1 MNERP
6 FQHQEARA
14 AVPGAGPWMLA
25 YDGFD
30 PDREGLREALCAL
43 GNGLFVTRG
52 AAEEARADDVHYPGT
67 YVAGGYN
74 RLASEV
80 AGRTVVNEDLV
91 NFPNWLP
98 ITFRPEDGDWL
109 DLRDVEILSYR
120 QELRL
125 REGVLVR
132 RFRVRDAAGRET
144 RVETRRLVSMAYPH
158 LAAIDYRLTPQNWR
172 ATSASGRGSTAPS
185 ATPASRD
192 TGSWPTGTSRWSG
205 SAGSSPRAST

>member
-1 MNERP
+1 RGRIPGARRPGRGHRRDRAAPADRRALVAPGRAGGPRVPRASRPPVAQRRTRGRHAHRPIPDRGDAMNERP

-132 RFRVRDAAGRET
+132 
-144 RVETRRLVSMAYPH
+144 
-158 LAAIDYRLTPQNWR
+158 
-172 ATSASGRGSTAPS
+172 
-185 ATPASRD
+185 
-192 TGSWPTGTSRWSG
+192 
-205 SAGSSPRAST
+205 